1 MKVFITGISG
11 FVGANL
17 ARRLLSLGHEV
28 HGIVRLDKDP
38 WRLMD
43 ISDDMALHRQDLLD
57 RDKLHETL
65 MTERPDVLY
74 HLAVYGAY
82 PSQKDANLI
91 LRTAVM
97 GTLDILIA
105 AKAAGVG
112 IVVNTGSSSEYGTK
126 DHPMREDEIVEPSS
140 CYAVGKVAATH
151 LGQYMARAE
160 KLPVITMRPF
170 SVYGPYEEP
179 GRLVPTVI
187 GKALDNEDMPLA
199 DPTTARD
206 FIYVDDVV
214 EGLIAASAR
223 ADLSGE
229 VFNLGSGRQEKLES
243 IVEAVMR
250 ATGSTSNLLWGA
262 YPPGPFDTSVWV
274 ADMSKAK
281 EKLSYQAR
289 TPLSEGLSKTVEWF
303 RKHRRFYA
311 AK

>member
-28 HGIVRLDKDP
+28 HGIVRPDKNP
-38 WRLMD
+38 WRLID
-43 ISDDMALHRQDLLD
+43 ISDDMVLHRQDLLD
-57 RDKLHETL
+57 RDKLHATL
-65 MTERPDVLY
+65 MAERPEVLY

-97 GTLDILIA
+97 GTLDMLTA
-105 AKAAGVG
+105 AKAAEVG
-112 IVVNTGSSSEYGTK
+112 MVVNTGSSSEYGTK

-140 CYAVGKVAATH
+140 YYAIGKVAATH
-151 LGQYMARAE
+151 LGQYLARAE
-160 KLPVITMRPF
+160 KLPVITVRPF

-199 DPTTARD
+199 DPATARD

-214 EGLIAASAR
+214 EGLIAASTR

-243 IVEAVMR
+243 LVGTVVR
-250 ATGSTSNLLWGA
+250 VTGSTSKILWGA

-281 EKLSYQAR
+281 EKLFYQAR
-289 TPLSEGLSKTVEWF
+289 TPLAEGLSKTVEWF